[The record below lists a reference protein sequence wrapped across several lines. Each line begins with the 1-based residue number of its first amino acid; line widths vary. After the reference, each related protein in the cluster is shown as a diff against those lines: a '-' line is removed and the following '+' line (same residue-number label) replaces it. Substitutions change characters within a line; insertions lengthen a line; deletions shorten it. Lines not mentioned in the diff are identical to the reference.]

1 MFARQSEPAGAPAA
15 IKVIESVSTA
25 VVCDTEGVSVAP
37 AT

>member
-1 MFARQSEPAGAPAA
+1 MFVPQSEPAGAPAP
-15 IKVIESVSTA
+15 IKVIESVSAA